1 VAKAKAPVNPFY
13 VLVVVFGVVFVIT
26 ACAYGTMA
34 YRAFA
39 PAINAQA
46 RERGLMGFLD
56 RYGVRLLSVELVV
69 LAAASFLAMWLDQ
82 VRFRREAASAG
93 DSKSETGTTTEADR
107 PRKIS

>member
-34 YRAFA
+34 YRAIA
-39 PAINAQA
+39 PAVDAQA

-56 RYGVRLLSVELVV
+56 RYGMQLLGIELAV
-69 LAAASFLAMWLDQ
+69 LGAASLGAMWLDQ
-82 VRFRREAASAG
+82 VRWRRDAATKGQPAAA
-93 DSKSETGTTTEADR
+93 TEADSA
-107 PRKIS
+107 RKVS